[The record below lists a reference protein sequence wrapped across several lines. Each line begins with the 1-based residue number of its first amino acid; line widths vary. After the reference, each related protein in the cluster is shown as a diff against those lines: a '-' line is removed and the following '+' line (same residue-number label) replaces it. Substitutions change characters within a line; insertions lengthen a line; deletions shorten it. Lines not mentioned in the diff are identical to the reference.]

1 MIRRIYNLLPI
12 KEQKRTVW
20 VALSVFVRAILDFV
34 GIAALLPVLVIILG
48 DNPQKGLALLLC
60 AAVLV
65 FIVIKNGINL
75 ALTRYQTLY
84 LLRLYKYFSHKLF
97 YAYYHRGLLFLKEK
111 SSAQLAS
118 EVNFIC
124 YAFSLNILQPLFT
137 LIGSSMLITIMV
149 IALLV
154 FAPIPGLLL
163 CLAFV
168 PFITVYLHFI
178 KKRVRKYG
186 EEEIAARREQAR
198 TVIEAFRGYSE
209 LEINNAYSL
218 LEKTFLS
225 GLDTINHSRLRM
237 QLVQSIP
244 VVLSESAIVI
254 GIAMLLLF
262 GDGDLKIISGVFAL
276 AAFRLIPAVR
286 SMMSCLTII
295 RNYSHCIDI
304 IADGIT
310 DECINKSATTQAVT
324 FQHEIQITHLGFSFP
339 DGGEII
345 RDLSFCIT
353 KGERVGIRGASG
365 TGKSTLFNLM
375 LGFYAP
381 TQGHILIDG
390 KMLQPIM
397 LKEWHRLVG
406 YVPQEIFITKGDVA
420 RNIALGQDD
429 IDEQRIDEVLQQV
442 QLKEWVDSLPQG
454 IHTPLGEYGS
464 RMSGG
469 QKQRIGIA
477 RALYKQAEVLFFD
490 EATSSLD
497 NKTEKE
503 VNDAILQLSE
513 QHRELTLIIIAH
525 RESSLKL
532 CTKIIDLEG
541 N

>member
-1 MIRRIYNLLPI
+1 MIRRIYNLLPR
-12 KEQKRTVW
+12 KEQKTTFW

-48 DNPQKGLALLLC
+48 DKPQKGLALLLC

-65 FIVIKNGINL
+65 FIVIKNALNL
-75 ALTRYQTLY
+75 GLTRYQTVY

-97 YAYYHRGLLFLKEK
+97 YSYYHRGLLFLKEK

-124 YAFSLNILQPLFT
+124 YAFSLNILQPIFT
-137 LIGSSMLITIMV
+137 LIGSGMLIIIMV

-154 FAPIPGLLL
+154 FALVPGLLL

-168 PFITVYLHFI
+168 PLVAVYLHFI
-178 KKRVRKYG
+178 KKRVRQYG

-218 LEKTFLS
+218 LEKSFLS

-237 QLVQSIP
+237 QLIQSVP

-286 SMMSCLTII
+286 SMMSCLTVI

-304 IADGIT
+304 IADGVT
-310 DECINKSATTQAVT
+310 DVCKDQTAQPQKVT
-324 FQHEIQITHLGFSFP
+324 FQREIQLTHLGFSFP
-339 DGGEII
+339 DGGVII
-345 RDLSFCIT
+345 KDLSLSIT

-365 TGKSTLFNLM
+365 AGKSTLFNLM
-375 LGFYAP
+375 LGFYPA
-381 TQGHILIDG
+381 TEGQILIDG
-390 KMLQPIM
+390 KMLQPTM

-406 YVPQEIFITKGDVA
+406 YVPQEIFIAKGDVA

-429 IDEQRIDEVLQQV
+429 IDEQRIYEVLQQV
-442 QLKEWVDSLPQG
+442 QLKEWVDALPQG
-454 IHTPLGEYGS
+454 IHTPLGEYGN

-532 CTKIIDLEG
+532 CTKIIDLER
-541 N
+541 